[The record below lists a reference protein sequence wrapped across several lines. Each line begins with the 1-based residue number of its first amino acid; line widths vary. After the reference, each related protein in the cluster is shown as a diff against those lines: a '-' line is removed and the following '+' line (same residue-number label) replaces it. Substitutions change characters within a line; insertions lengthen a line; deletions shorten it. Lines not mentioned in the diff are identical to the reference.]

1 MRALGSGLEYKAY
14 DKGGGRILK
23 VRRSL
28 PSRAVQTIL
37 YSVRCRNISMW
48 PLILRNHFP
57 ATNGLP
63 ALATPL
69 SAMPPETR
77 KLFGNIE
84 IVRDCDYT
92 QDKVTPLRDFNAT
105 HSLEE
110 NIAVMDRYVGMIQQL
125 WSLGIGDPYYNF
137 QWNAGVYEDGTVAQL
152 DVADLVTN
160 VAVLGEHTK
169 QKVWLVTALPGIED
183 QALRSECARILNNGL
198 TYEAFLERWP
208 AIPVFPEISHA
219 TSWRRGPA

>member
-1 MRALGSGLEYKAY
+1 MRQLNGGLEYKVFPQ
-14 DKGGGRILK
+14 DGGRVLK
-23 VRRSL
+23 IRRAL
-28 PSRAVQTIL
+28 PSRVLQTIL
-37 YSVRCRNISMW
+37 YSVRCRNIAMW

-57 ATNGLP
+57 ASNGLP

-84 IVRDCDYT
+84 IVHDCDYT
-92 QDKVTPLRDFNAT
+92 QDKVTPLRDYTAT

-110 NIAVMDRYVGMIQQL
+110 NIAVMDRYVGLIKEL

-160 VAVLGEHTK
+160 VAMLGEQTK
-169 QKVWLVTALPGIED
+169 QQVWLVTALPGIED

-198 TYEAFLERWP
+198 TYKAFLERWP

-219 TSWRRGPA
+219 TSWTRGRA